1 MSVYIKSISIGTISG
16 GIVIFGNAG
25 NISPPS
31 GSTSGSGS
39 SSQMPM
45 PLLREMARE
54 ITLLLMVNKN
64 SEIFLTVLD
73 LNTCHHRNIK
83 SKHKQTRT

>member
-39 SSQMPM
+39 SSSSSSGSSSQMPM
-45 PLLREMARE
+45 PPSPGKGPR
-54 ITLLLMVNKN
+54 
-64 SEIFLTVLD
+64 D
-73 LNTCHHRNIK
+73 NTAFNG
-83 SKHKQTRT
+83 

>member
-25 NISPPS
+25 NISPSS

-45 PLLREMARE
+45 PPSPRNGPR
-54 ITLLLMVNKN
+54 
-64 SEIFLTVLD
+64 D
-73 LNTCHHRNIK
+73 NTAFNG
-83 SKHKQTRT
+83 

>member
-25 NISPPS
+25 NISPLS

-39 SSQMPM
+39 SSSSGSNSQMPM
-45 PLLREMARE
+45 PPSPGKGPR
-54 ITLLLMVNKN
+54 
-64 SEIFLTVLD
+64 D
-73 LNTCHHRNIK
+73 NTAFNG
-83 SKHKQTRT
+83 

>member
-16 GIVIFGNAG
+16 GIVIFGNVG

-39 SSQMPM
+39 SSGSNSQMQMPSS
-45 PLLREMARE
+45 PGKGPR
-54 ITLLLMVNKN
+54 
-64 SEIFLTVLD
+64 D
-73 LNTCHHRNIK
+73 NTAFNG
-83 SKHKQTRT
+83 

>member
-25 NISPPS
+25 NISPSS

-39 SSQMPM
+39 SSSSGSSSQMPM
-45 PLLREMARE
+45 PPSPRNGPR
-54 ITLLLMVNKN
+54 
-64 SEIFLTVLD
+64 D
-73 LNTCHHRNIK
+73 NTAFNG
-83 SKHKQTRT
+83 

>member
-31 GSTSGSGS
+31 GSTSSSGS
-39 SSQMPM
+39 ASSSSSSSNSQMPM
-45 PLLREMARE
+45 PPSPGKGPR
-54 ITLLLMVNKN
+54 
-64 SEIFLTVLD
+64 D
-73 LNTCHHRNIK
+73 NTAFNA
-83 SKHKQTRT
+83 

>member
-16 GIVIFGNAG
+16 GIVIFGNVG

-39 SSQMPM
+39 SSGSSSGSNSQMQMPSS
-45 PLLREMARE
+45 PGKGPR
-54 ITLLLMVNKN
+54 
-64 SEIFLTVLD
+64 D
-73 LNTCHHRNIK
+73 NTAFNG
-83 SKHKQTRT
+83 

>member
-39 SSQMPM
+39 SSSSSSGSNSQMPM
-45 PLLREMARE
+45 PPSPGKGPR
-54 ITLLLMVNKN
+54 
-64 SEIFLTVLD
+64 D
-73 LNTCHHRNIK
+73 NTAFNG
-83 SKHKQTRT
+83 

>member
-16 GIVIFGNAG
+16 GIVIFGNVG

-39 SSQMPM
+39 RSGTNSQMLM
-45 PLLREMARE
+45 PPSPGKGPR
-54 ITLLLMVNKN
+54 
-64 SEIFLTVLD
+64 D
-73 LNTCHHRNIK
+73 NTAFNG
-83 SKHKQTRT
+83 

>member
-16 GIVIFGNAG
+16 GIVIFGNVG

-39 SSQMPM
+39 SSGSNSHMPM
-45 PLLREMARE
+45 PPSPGKGPR
-54 ITLLLMVNKN
+54 
-64 SEIFLTVLD
+64 D
-73 LNTCHHRNIK
+73 NTAFNG
-83 SKHKQTRT
+83 

>member
-31 GSTSGSGS
+31 GSTSSSGS
-39 SSQMPM
+39 ASSSNSQMPM
-45 PLLREMARE
+45 PPSMGKGPR
-54 ITLLLMVNKN
+54 
-64 SEIFLTVLD
+64 D
-73 LNTCHHRNIK
+73 NTAFNG
-83 SKHKQTRT
+83 

>member
-31 GSTSGSGS
+31 SSTSGSGS
-39 SSQMPM
+39 SSNSGSNSQMPM
-45 PLLREMARE
+45 PPSPGKGPR
-54 ITLLLMVNKN
+54 
-64 SEIFLTVLD
+64 D
-73 LNTCHHRNIK
+73 NTAFNG
-83 SKHKQTRT
+83 

>member
-25 NISPPS
+25 NISPSS

-39 SSQMPM
+39 SSSSGSSSQMPM
-45 PLLREMARE
+45 PPSPRNGPR
-54 ITLLLMVNKN
+54 
-64 SEIFLTVLD
+64 D
-73 LNTCHHRNIK
+73 NTTFNG
-83 SKHKQTRT
+83 

>member
-16 GIVIFGNAG
+16 GIVIFGNTG

-39 SSQMPM
+39 SSSSGSNSQMQMP
-45 PLLREMARE
+45 PFPGKGPR
-54 ITLLLMVNKN
+54 
-64 SEIFLTVLD
+64 D
-73 LNTCHHRNIK
+73 NTAFNG
-83 SKHKQTRT
+83 

>member
-31 GSTSGSGS
+31 GSTSSSGS
-39 SSQMPM
+39 ASSSNSQMPM
-45 PLLREMARE
+45 PPSPGKGPR
-54 ITLLLMVNKN
+54 
-64 SEIFLTVLD
+64 D
-73 LNTCHHRNIK
+73 NTAFNA
-83 SKHKQTRT
+83 

>member
-16 GIVIFGNAG
+16 GIVIFGNVG

-39 SSQMPM
+39 NSGSNSHMPM
-45 PLLREMARE
+45 PPSPGKGPR
-54 ITLLLMVNKN
+54 
-64 SEIFLTVLD
+64 D
-73 LNTCHHRNIK
+73 NTAFNG
-83 SKHKQTRT
+83 

>member
-39 SSQMPM
+39 SSSSGSNSQMPM
-45 PLLREMARE
+45 SPSPGKDPR
-54 ITLLLMVNKN
+54 N
-64 SEIFLTVLD
+64 
-73 LNTCHHRNIK
+73 NTAFNG
-83 SKHKQTRT
+83 

>member
-39 SSQMPM
+39 SSSSGSNSQMPM
-45 PLLREMARE
+45 PPSPGKGPR
-54 ITLLLMVNKN
+54 
-64 SEIFLTVLD
+64 D
-73 LNTCHHRNIK
+73 NTAFNG
-83 SKHKQTRT
+83 

>member
-39 SSQMPM
+39 SSSSGSNFQMPM
-45 PLLREMARE
+45 SPSPGKDPR
-54 ITLLLMVNKN
+54 N
-64 SEIFLTVLD
+64 
-73 LNTCHHRNIK
+73 NTAFNG
-83 SKHKQTRT
+83 

>member
-16 GIVIFGNAG
+16 GIVIFGNVG

-39 SSQMPM
+39 SSGSSSSSSSGSNSQMQMPSS
-45 PLLREMARE
+45 PGKGPRDNAAF
-54 ITLLLMVNKN
+54 NG
-64 SEIFLTVLD
+64 
-73 LNTCHHRNIK
+73 
-83 SKHKQTRT
+83 

>member
-39 SSQMPM
+39 NSQMQM
-45 PLLREMARE
+45 PSSPGKGPR
-54 ITLLLMVNKN
+54 
-64 SEIFLTVLD
+64 D
-73 LNTCHHRNIK
+73 NTAFNG
-83 SKHKQTRT
+83 

>member
-31 GSTSGSGS
+31 GSTSSSGS
-39 SSQMPM
+39 ASSSNAQMPM
-45 PLLREMARE
+45 PPSMGKGPR
-54 ITLLLMVNKN
+54 
-64 SEIFLTVLD
+64 D
-73 LNTCHHRNIK
+73 NTAFNG
-83 SKHKQTRT
+83 

>member
-39 SSQMPM
+39 SPSSGSSSGSNFQMPM
-45 PLLREMARE
+45 PPSPGKGPRDTTAF
-54 ITLLLMVNKN
+54 NG
-64 SEIFLTVLD
+64 
-73 LNTCHHRNIK
+73 
-83 SKHKQTRT
+83 

>member
-39 SSQMPM
+39 SSSSGSNSQMPM
-45 PLLREMARE
+45 PPSPGKGPRDNTAF
-54 ITLLLMVNKN
+54 N
-64 SEIFLTVLD
+64 S
-73 LNTCHHRNIK
+73 
-83 SKHKQTRT
+83 

>member
-25 NISPPS
+25 SISPPS

-39 SSQMPM
+39 SSSSGSNSQMPM
-45 PLLREMARE
+45 PPSPGKGPR
-54 ITLLLMVNKN
+54 
-64 SEIFLTVLD
+64 D
-73 LNTCHHRNIK
+73 NTAFNG
-83 SKHKQTRT
+83 

>member
-31 GSTSGSGS
+31 GSGSGSGSSSSS

-45 PLLREMARE
+45 PPSPGKGPR
-54 ITLLLMVNKN
+54 
-64 SEIFLTVLD
+64 D
-73 LNTCHHRNIK
+73 NTTFNG
-83 SKHKQTRT
+83 

>member
-25 NISPPS
+25 NISPSS

-39 SSQMPM
+39 TSNSQMPM
-45 PLLREMARE
+45 PPSPGKGPR
-54 ITLLLMVNKN
+54 
-64 SEIFLTVLD
+64 D
-73 LNTCHHRNIK
+73 NTAFNG
-83 SKHKQTRT
+83 

>member
-16 GIVIFGNAG
+16 GIVIFGNTG

-39 SSQMPM
+39 SSSSGSNSQMPM
-45 PLLREMARE
+45 PPSPGKGPR
-54 ITLLLMVNKN
+54 
-64 SEIFLTVLD
+64 D
-73 LNTCHHRNIK
+73 NTAFNG
-83 SKHKQTRT
+83 

>member
-16 GIVIFGNAG
+16 GIVIFGSTR

-39 SSQMPM
+39 SSSSGSNSQMLM
-45 PLLREMARE
+45 PPSPGKGPR
-54 ITLLLMVNKN
+54 
-64 SEIFLTVLD
+64 D
-73 LNTCHHRNIK
+73 NTAFNG
-83 SKHKQTRT
+83 

>member
-39 SSQMPM
+39 SSNSGSNSQMPM
-45 PLLREMARE
+45 PPSPGKGPR
-54 ITLLLMVNKN
+54 
-64 SEIFLTVLD
+64 D
-73 LNTCHHRNIK
+73 NTAFNG
-83 SKHKQTRT
+83 